1 MGSGDILGC
10 EMDVKEKELVAR
22 VLAGDSTAFEP
33 LVLPYRQTLFG
44 LAYKMTGNREDA
56 LEVSQE
62 TLLRAFRYLGK
73 CDLERGFRNW
83 LIQILV
89 NSTRDF
95 GAKKQREAARWDTH
109 SLLENVVSDGPRP
122 EEARDRGE
130 IRGQIMSALSVL
142 SERERAVFILRD
154 LEEKSVRETAEIT
167 RSSAISVRVHLSRA
181 REKMREC
188 LSVRDPSLS
197 ENAR

>member
-1 MGSGDILGC
+1 
-10 EMDVKEKELVAR
+10 MDVKEKELVAR

-33 LVLPYRQTLFG
+33 LVLPYRRTLFG

-83 LIQILV
+83 LLQILV
-89 NSTRDF
+89 NAARDF
-95 GAKKQREAARWDTH
+95 GGKRGREAGRAGD
-109 SLLENVVSDGPRP
+109 SFLDSAVSDAPRP
-122 EEARDRGE
+122 EEAHDRGE
-130 IRGQIMSALSVL
+130 IRGRVLEAMSVL
-142 SERERAVFILRD
+142 SSREREVFILRD
-154 LEEKSVRETAEIT
+154 LEEKSIKETVEIT
-167 RSSAISVRVHLSRA
+167 KSSAISVRVNLSRA
-181 REKMREC
+181 RGKLRIRLAE
-188 LSVRDPSLS
+188 LGLALT

>member
-1 MGSGDILGC
+1 LI
-10 EMDVKEKELVAR
+10 AR
-22 VLAGDSTAFEP
+22 VLAGDLSAFEP
-33 LVLPYRQTLFG
+33 LVLPFRRTLFG

-83 LIQILV
+83 LLRILV
-89 NSTRDF
+89 NAARDLS
-95 GAKKQREAARWDTH
+95 GKKQREAGRWDADF
-109 SLLENVVSDGPRP
+109 LLDNAVSDAPRP
-122 EEARDRGE
+122 EEAHNRGE
-130 IRGQIMSALSVL
+130 IRGRIMAALSVL
-142 SERERAVFILRD
+142 SGREREVFILRD

-181 REKMREC
+181 RGKIRDR
-188 LSVRDPSLS
+188 LAVLDPSLL